1 MMISPVKVGNNFSR
15 VAHHYEQYADIQ
27 YLLAERLLK
36 EIKQQSILPESIL
49 DIGCGTGKLI
59 QALSQLYPH
68 ARGVGLDVSREMIR
82 FAKARGME
90 AVVANA
96 EELPFSSEIFN
107 LVVSNAAYQWVGNLP
122 AAFQE
127 AHRVLKEGGVFILS
141 CFGKRTLKEL
151 RDCFGVEENILPE
164 KDALRDGF
172 TTAGFSEI
180 NVERD
185 VINKYFNNTLE
196 LLYWLK
202 RTGANRIYKRPPR
215 ISRGRIK
222 DASDFYS
229 QSCRHNG
236 KIYATFEI
244 LKGRARK

>member
-1 MMISPVKVGNNFSR
+1 MISPVKIANNFSR

-27 YLLAERLLK
+27 YLLAERLLE
-36 EIKQQSILPESIL
+36 EIKQHNISPESIL

-68 ARGVGLDVSREMIR
+68 ARGVGLDVSQEMVR
-82 FAKARGME
+82 FVKAKGMD
-90 AVVANA
+90 AIAGDA
-96 EELPFSSEIFN
+96 EELPFSSKTFN
-107 LVVSNAAYQWVGNLP
+107 LVVSNAAYQWVSNLP

-127 AHRVLKEGGVFILS
+127 AHRVLKERGVFILS
-141 CFGKRTLKEL
+141 CFGKSTLREL

-164 KDALRDGF
+164 KDALYDGLAA
-172 TTAGFSEI
+172 AGFSEI

-185 VINKYFNNTLE
+185 VINKYFNNTFE

-202 RTGANRIYKRPPR
+202 NTGANRLYQRPPR
-215 ISRGRIK
+215 ISRVRFK
-222 DASDFYS
+222 EASDFYS
-229 QSCRHNG
+229 RACRHNG
-236 KIYATFEI
+236 KIYAAFEV

>member
-1 MMISPVKVGNNFSR
+1 MISPVKVGNNFSR
-15 VAHHYEQYADIQ
+15 AAHHYEQYADIQ
-27 YLLAERLLK
+27 YLLAESLLK
-36 EIKQQSILPESIL
+36 KIKQQSILPESIL

-82 FAKARGME
+82 FARTRGME
-90 AVVANA
+90 AIVADA
-96 EELPFSSEIFN
+96 QELPFRGGIFN

-127 AHRVLKEGGVFILS
+127 ARRVLKEGGVFILS

-151 RDCFGVEENILPE
+151 RDCFGVKENILPE
-164 KDALRDGF
+164 KDALCDGLAA
-172 TTAGFSEI
+172 AGFSEI

-185 VINKYFNNTLE
+185 VINKYFNNTVE

-202 RTGANRIYKRPPR
+202 RTGANRPYQRPPR
-215 ISRGRIK
+215 ISRGRFK
-222 DASDFYS
+222 AASEFYS
-229 QSCRHNG
+229 RACRHNG
-236 KIYATFEI
+236 KIYAAFEA
-244 LKGRARK
+244 LKGMARK

>member
-1 MMISPVKVGNNFSR
+1 MISSAKIGNNFSR

-27 YLLAERLLK
+27 GLLADELLK
-36 EIKQQSILPESIL
+36 SVTEEARTYDKIL

-59 QALSQLYPH
+59 QALSQLYPP

-82 FAKARGME
+82 FAKTRGME
-90 AVVANA
+90 AVVADA
-96 EELPFSSEIFN
+96 EELPFRSEIFN

-127 AHRVLKEGGVFILS
+127 AHRVLKEGGLFILS
-141 CFGKRTLKEL
+141 CFGKRTLREL

-164 KDALRDGF
+164 KDALCDGLSA
-172 TTAGFSEI
+172 AGFSEI
-180 NVERD
+180 NVEQD
-185 VINKYFNNTLE
+185 VINKYFNNTAE

-202 RTGANRIYKRPPR
+202 RTGANRFYQRPPR

-222 DASDFYS
+222 EASDFYS
-229 QSCRHNG
+229 QTCRHNG
-236 KIYATFEI
+236 KIYAVFEVFKI
-244 LKGRARK
+244 RARK